1 MARPNWTAED
11 ATLLRQLVK
20 DNQPRCKVV
29 NAFYGRSRSSVL
41 RKIRQLNLE
50 PAWLTRKLV
59 QDGERRGFMP
69 DRELA
74 GNLDCLC
81 CRREFYSWNRSR
93 NRLCQECR
101 KDPERA
107 EEYSIPTMAI
117 GLL

>member
-29 NAFYGRSRSSVL
+29 NAFYGHSRIAVL

-50 PAWLTRKLV
+50 PAWLARKIV
-59 QDGERRGFMP
+59 QNGDRRGFVP
-69 DRELA
+69 DKELA
-74 GNLDCLC
+74 GNLDCLY

-93 NRLCQECR
+93 NRLCSECR
-101 KDPERA
+101 NNPERA
-107 EEYSIPTMAI
+107 EEYSVTTMAA
-117 GLL
+117 GVL